1 MAMPYSK
8 SKIQAMNLFKSAL
21 LSLCFLLFTS
31 TIVLAQNAG
40 NLLAGKD
47 LSTIK
52 VDALTDAELAQIQA
66 QLKQSGVSIDM
77 VESQAIAKGM
87 SPTEFAKLKARLA
100 NVKAGAKGSSPLTKK
115 TVNKTTAFMQDST
128 EQEDVKESKINPLIY
143 GSELFANS
151 QGFKNSENVATPL
164 NYEVGTNDVLKL
176 VVYGVQEYSA
186 DLDVSKEGTVLIDN
200 VGRIKVAGLSIEAA
214 TTRIKQQMANTAYPS
229 LRSGE
234 SKMALTVGDTRTIQV
249 TIIGAQRSGN
259 YNVSSLSNVLSALT
273 EAGGPNEIGS
283 YRAIEL
289 IRQNKVVKT
298 FDLYAFMQN
307 GDQSQNMGLKD
318 RDVIKVPPHK
328 GRIEIKGQVKRP
340 GIFELMN
347 TESFKQFLQYA
358 GGFDDTA
365 YTAWVKVIQKNDKEK
380 AVKDLAQNQF
390 TSYQPQGGD
399 IIQVSKILD
408 RFQNRVKL
416 TGAVFRPDVYELT
429 EGMRISDLVQ
439 RADGLREDA
448 FVGRAQLIRLKPNL
462 LKELVTINLSKA
474 LQKDPNENIFLQRE
488 DELYINSIVD
498 LRDSLTVDLLGE
510 VRSQGRFNYV
520 DSMTVKD
527 LILMAG
533 GFNYAANKQIEVA
546 RLIQYGERVTDNQV
560 ATILKTEVNG
570 DLSFNAGQENF
581 VLQPMDVVT
590 ITKKVGFTNPEV
602 VSISGQVQ
610 NVGKYTLSTRVE
622 RVSDIVKRSGGL
634 IGEAYG
640 EGAYIKRS
648 RYNIDTLKA
657 DESKT
662 SIEEAYN
669 RKFKAQQ
676 EQEKQNINTL
686 LNGSNSGQTNLA
698 DVNAKKKN
706 LKDTLDLLFKELNE
720 DTYQIAIDI
729 NKIMQKPGSE
739 LDLVLRDKDEIII
752 PKTDNRV
759 KISGGVLRP
768 TNIVYID
775 GLTINECI
783 SAAGGISEYA
793 KRGRA
798 YVVYANGKSKRT
810 KHFGFFRLNP
820 SIKPGAEVVLPE
832 TNEKKDKPFATFI
845 QLTTVLAQI
854 AGTIATISILNR

>member
-1 MAMPYSK
+1 
-8 SKIQAMNLFKSAL
+8 MNLFKSAL
-21 LSLCFLLFTS
+21 LSLCFLLLTS

-52 VDALTDAELAQIQA
+52 VDALTDAELGQIQA

-87 SPTEFAKLKARLA
+87 SPAEFAKLKARLA
-100 NVKAGAKGSSPLTKK
+100 NVKGGAKSTSPLSKK
-115 TVNKTTAFMQDST
+115 TVKKATDNAQDST
-128 EQEDVKESKINPLIY
+128 EQDFFIESKINPLIY

-151 QGFKNSENVATPL
+151 QGFKNNENVATPL

-186 DLDVSKEGTVLIDN
+186 DLDVSKEGTVLIEN
-200 VGRIKVAGLSIEAA
+200 VGRIKVAGLSVEAA
-214 TTRIKQQMANTAYPS
+214 TTRIKQQMGNTAYPS

-273 EAGGPNEIGS
+273 MAGGPSEIGS

-289 IRQNKVVKT
+289 IRDNKLVKT
-298 FDLYAFMQN
+298 FDLYTFMQN

-318 RDVIKVPPHK
+318 RDVIKVPPYK

-340 GIFELMN
+340 GIFELN
-347 TESFKQFLQYA
+347 ASETFKQFLQYA

-390 TSYQPQGGD
+390 ASYQPKGGD

-429 EGMRISDLVQ
+429 EGMRISDLLQ

-448 FVGRAQLIRLKPNL
+448 FIGRAQLIRLKPNL
-462 LKELVTINLSKA
+462 LKELVTVNLSKA

-510 VRSQGRFNYV
+510 VRNQGRFNYV

-546 RLIQYGERVTDNQV
+546 RLIQYGDRVTNNQV

-622 RVSDIVKRSGGL
+622 RVSDIVKRAGGL

-648 RYNIDTLKA
+648 RYNIDTLKS

-676 EQEKQNINTL
+676 EAEKQNLNAL
-686 LNGSNSGQTNLA
+686 LNGSNNNGQTNMA
-698 DVNAKKKN
+698 DVNVKKKN

-729 NKIMQKPGSE
+729 NKIMEKPGSE
-739 LDLVLRDKDEIII
+739 LDLVLRDKDEIMI

-775 GLTINECI
+775 GMTIGECI

-798 YVVYANGKSKRT
+798 YVVYANGKSSRT
-810 KHFGFFRLNP
+810 KHFGLFRLNP
-820 SIKPGAEVVLPE
+820 TIKPGSEIVLPE
-832 TNEKKDKPFATFI
+832 TNEKKEKTITAFI
-845 QLTTVLAQI
+845 QFTTVLAQI
-854 AGTIATISILNR
+854 ASAIATISILNR

>member
-1 MAMPYSK
+1 M
-8 SKIQAMNLFKSAL
+8 L
-21 LSLCFLLFTS
+21 LTS

-87 SPTEFAKLKARLA
+87 SPAEFAKLKARLN
-100 NVKAGAKGSSPLTKK
+100 NVKGGGKSSSPLSKK
-115 TVNKTTAFMQDST
+115 TTDNMQDST
-128 EQEDVKESKINPLIY
+128 EQDFFIESKINPLIY

-151 QGFKNSENVATPL
+151 QGFKNTENVATPL

-200 VGRIKVAGLSIEAA
+200 VGRIKLAGLSIEAA
-214 TTRIKQQMANTAYPS
+214 TTRIKQQMGNTAYPS

-318 RDVIKVPPHK
+318 RDVIKVPPYK

-340 GIFELMN
+340 GIFELN
-347 TESFKQFLQYA
+347 ATESFKEFLQYA

-365 YTAWVKVIQKNDKEK
+365 YTAWVKIIQKNDKEK
-380 AVKDLAQNQF
+380 AVKDLAAADYLK
-390 TSYQPQGGD
+390 YQPQGGD
-399 IIQVSKILD
+399 VISISKILD

-416 TGAVFRPDVYELT
+416 SGAVFRPDVYQLT
-429 EGMRISDLVQ
+429 PGMRISDLIQ

-448 FVGRAQLIRLKPNL
+448 FIGRAQLIRLKPNL
-462 LKELVTINLSKA
+462 LKELITINLSKA
-474 LQKDPNENIFLQRE
+474 LQRNAAENIELQRE
-488 DELYINSIVD
+488 DELYVNSVVD

-510 VRSQGRFNYV
+510 VRSQGKFNYV

-527 LILMAG
+527 IILMAG
-533 GFNYAANKQIEVA
+533 GFTHAANKQIEVA

-570 DLSFNAGQENF
+570 DLSFNAGQVNF

-590 ITKKVGFTNPEV
+590 ITKKVGFTIPEV

-622 RVSDIVKRSGGL
+622 RVSNIVKRSGGL

-662 SIEEAYN
+662 SIEDAYN

-676 EQEKQNINTL
+676 EAEKQNINTL
-686 LNGSNSGQTNLA
+686 LNESNSGQANLA

-720 DTYQIAIDI
+720 NTYQIAIDI

-739 LDLVLRDKDEIII
+739 LDLVLRDKDEIVI

-793 KRGRA
+793 KRARA

-820 SIKPGAEVVLPE
+820 TIKPGSEIVLPE
-832 TNEKKDKPFATFI
+832 TNEKKDKPFTTFI
-845 QLTTVLAQI
+845 QFTTVLAQI